1 MPPCQKFWEPFDLAA
16 FNEIDLLTIVQKLI
30 FSKLIM
36 IYTVRSEMLRS
47 FRIPSEA
54 LSENYYFSQQ

>member
-30 FSKLIM
+30 FSKLII

-47 FRIPSEA
+47 FRIPLEA
-54 LSENYYFSQQ
+54 LSENHYFSQQ

>member
-1 MPPCQKFWEPFDLAA
+1 MPPWQKFWEPFDLAA

-36 IYTVRSEMLRS
+36 IYTVRSEMLHS